1 MKRFL
6 LSLTVTLC
14 SVYSWAQSSVV
25 QMGEAVVR
33 CNDFAFAKTMLLNEG
48 LSVVKSSKLNNA
60 NTIVLSNGS
69 KSTYSILYV
78 ILTKYP
84 KSKKIKKC
92 VFKFSPN
99 GRFFGSLGKDQIR
112 FGYSYCRDNDT
123 IFRELYRNG
132 NHCMGMDIN
141 AKNWKVV
148 TFLELIEQTL

>member
-6 LSLTVTLC
+6 LFLIVTLH
-14 SVYSWAQSSVV
+14 SVFFWAQSSVV

-48 LSVVKSSKLNNA
+48 LSVVKSSKQNNA
-60 NTIVLSNGS
+60 NTIVMSNGS
-69 KSTYSILYV
+69 ESTYSVLYV

-132 NHCMGMDIN
+132 NHCMGMDIFTQN
-141 AKNWKVV
+141 RRC
-148 TFLELIEQTL
+148 

>member
-69 KSTYSILYV
+69 KKHIQYLVCDT
-78 ILTKYP
+78 
-84 KSKKIKKC
+84 
-92 VFKFSPN
+92 N
-99 GRFFGSLGKDQIR
+99 QI
-112 FGYSYCRDNDT
+112 SQVKENQEMC
-123 IFRELYRNG
+123 IQ
-132 NHCMGMDIN
+132 
-141 AKNWKVV
+141 V
-148 TFLELIEQTL
+148 